1 MLDGTQDG
9 DELLLQCSDSDFGN
23 ANRKLRT
30 RIDAEIEIRLVSC
43 LFHAFIMYIKTKY
56 IKATLKLAK
65 KPNSN
70 HSSMCVVSA
79 VAVRAVAS
87 CNEPAVALY
96 DFVVVVKRVG
106 AAVKRDHTHKWAEAS
121 VAASAAN
128 ELKSSRVQFSWDETR
143 RVGFDLIAHA
153 TWHVVMWSKGH
164 RLFPASFFL
173 HPPFCPPFI
182 MPTIGS
188 YLIWANALHS
198 CPIFH
203 SLVTNILRRQQQ

>member
-1 MLDGTQDG
+1 MQQELFTSETRPQSVRQLYKESGKEQTLLSLSALATPSRSVSVSFNGDLQPPSSDDMLDGTQDG

-43 LFHAFIMYIKTKY
+43 LFHAFIRYIKTKY
-56 IKATLKLAK
+56 MKTPLKLAK

-79 VAVRAVAS
+79 VAVRAVAF

-121 VAASAAN
+121 VAASTAN
-128 ELKSSRVQFSWDETR
+128 ELKSSRVQFS
-143 RVGFDLIAHA
+143 
-153 TWHVVMWSKGH
+153 
-164 RLFPASFFL
+164 
-173 HPPFCPPFI
+173 
-182 MPTIGS
+182 
-188 YLIWANALHS
+188 
-198 CPIFH
+198 
-203 SLVTNILRRQQQ
+203 